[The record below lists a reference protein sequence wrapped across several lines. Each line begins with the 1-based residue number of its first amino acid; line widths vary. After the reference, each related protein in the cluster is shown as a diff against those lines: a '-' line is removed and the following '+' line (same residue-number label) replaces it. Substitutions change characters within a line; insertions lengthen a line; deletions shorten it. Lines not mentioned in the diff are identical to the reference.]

1 MAVGFCYDPC
11 REAEL
16 IRSLIFVV
24 LAVVL
29 MLSGATPAAACGGRV
44 EILFFD
50 SDGDIFAIRNKSE
63 PKLAL
68 ESLVIRLTGS
78 YGRVFFDTD
87 FGGLGANMPTEFA
100 AVSDVA
106 GGEVGF
112 QGATPV
118 DDGSEVVLLTFSK
131 FLPGREF
138 MFMVDVDD
146 RLEDSEF
153 GQAVVSGAEIEGA
166 KAEAVLIMPG
176 GHAAK
181 AKGNFGDDGR
191 ALLKSGV
198 CA

>member
-16 IRSLIFVV
+16 IRSLIFGV

-50 SDGDIFAIRNKSE
+50 SDGDIFAE

-87 FGGLGANMPTEFA
+87 FGGLGANMPTKFA

-166 KAEAVLIMPG
+166 EAVLIMPS